1 MLHVEQIAVT
11 DLIPF
16 AKNSRTHS
24 DSQVAQIAGSI
35 REFGFTNPLLI
46 DEQNGVIAGHGRLL
60 AARKLNLEEVPCI
73 RLEGL
78 SDAQKRAYVIAD
90 NKIALNAGWDEKLLA
105 LELKE
110 LGDLGFDTDTV
121 GFTSEEIAELS
132 LEDIAA
138 VTEEPYTRKI
148 EAPKY
153 EPSDEKPNLTDLCNR
168 EKVQKFI
175 ADIKASGL
183 TEDEKNFLLV
193 AAERHTVFDFR
204 KIADYYAHANAE
216 MQNLM
221 EMSALVII
229 DFDKAIENGYVSLTK
244 NIMEQYAKD
253 YDNADED

>member
-1 MLHVEQIAVT
+1 MLHVEQISVE

-35 REFGFTNPLLI
+35 REFGFTNPILI
-46 DEQNGVIAGHGRLL
+46 DEQNGIIAGHGRLL

-105 LELKE
+105 LELRE
-110 LGDLGFDTDTV
+110 LGDLGFDTDKT

-132 LEDIAA
+132 VDDIEDS
-138 VTEEPYTRKI
+138 TEEPYTRKI
-148 EAPKY
+148 ETPKY
-153 EPSDEKPNLTDLCNR
+153 EPKNEKPDLVDLCNR
-168 EKVQKFI
+168 EKTQKLI
-175 ADIKASGL
+175 DDIKSSGL
-183 TEDEKNFLLV
+183 TEDEKNFLLI
-193 AAERHTVFDFR
+193 AAERHTVFDYR

-229 DFDKAIENGYVSLTK
+229 DFDKAIENGFVKLSEELNEMFDT
-244 NIMEQYAKD
+244 E
-253 YDNADED
+253 

>member
-1 MLHVEQIAVT
+1 MLHVEQISVA

-60 AARKLNLEEVPCI
+60 AARKLNLEQVPCI

-90 NKIALNAGWDEKLLA
+90 NKIALNAGWDEKLLS

-132 LEDIAA
+132 LEDIAS

-153 EPSDEKPNLTDLCNR
+153 EPSNEKPNLTDLCNR

-175 ADIKASGL
+175 DDIKASGL
-183 TEDEKNFLLV
+183 TEDEKSFLLI

>member
-1 MLHVEQIAVT
+1 MLYVEQISVAN
-11 DLIPF
+11 LIPF

-24 DSQVAQIAGSI
+24 DAQVAQIAGSI
-35 REFGFTNPLLI
+35 REFGFTNPILI

-60 AARKLNLEEVPCI
+60 AARKLNLDEVPCI

-78 SDAQKRAYVIAD
+78 TDAQKRAYVIAD

-105 LELKE
+105 LELQE
-110 LGDLGFDTDTV
+110 LSDLGFSLDST
-121 GFTSEEIAELS
+121 GFTSEEVAALS
-132 LEDIAA
+132 MDDIQSA
-138 VTEEPYTRKI
+138 TEEPYTRKI

-153 EPSDEKPNLTDLCNR
+153 EPSDEKPNIEELCSR
-168 EKVQKFI
+168 EKVNKFI
-175 ADIKASGL
+175 DYIKTSNL
-183 TEDEKNFLLV
+183 TESEKAFLMI

-229 DFDKAIENGYVSLTK
+229 DFDKAIENGYVALTK
-244 NIMEQYAKD
+244 NIMEQYTKD
-253 YDNADED
+253 YADGDED

>member
-1 MLHVEQIAVT
+1 MLHVEQIAVA

-35 REFGFTNPLLI
+35 REFGFTNPILI

-60 AARKLNLEEVPCI
+60 AARKLNLDDVPCI

-78 SDAQKRAYVIAD
+78 TDAQKRAYVIAD

-110 LGDLGFDTDTV
+110 LGDLGFATDST
-121 GFTSEEIAELS
+121 GFTSDEIAALS
-132 LEDIAA
+132 MDDIVPATED
-138 VTEEPYTRKI
+138 PYTKKI
-148 EAPKY
+148 ETPKY
-153 EPSDEKPNLTDLCNR
+153 EPDNEKPSLSELCNR
-168 EKVQKFI
+168 EKAQKLI
-175 ADIKASGL
+175 DDIKASGL
-183 TEDEKNFLLV
+183 TEDEKNFLLM
-193 AAERHTVFDFR
+193 AAERHTIFDYK

-229 DFDKAIENGYVSLTK
+229 DFDKAIENGFVRLS
-244 NIMEQYAKD
+244 
-253 YDNADED
+253 DELNKILESEEDE

>member
-1 MLHVEQIAVT
+1 MLHVEQISVAN
-11 DLIPF
+11 LIPF

-24 DSQVAQIAGSI
+24 DAQVAQIAGSI
-35 REFGFTNPLLI
+35 REFGFTNPILI

-60 AARKLNLEEVPCI
+60 AARKLNLDEVPCI

-78 SDAQKRAYVIAD
+78 TDAQKRAYVIAD

-105 LELKE
+105 LELQE
-110 LGDLGFDTDTV
+110 LSDLGFSLDST
-121 GFTSEEIAELS
+121 GFTSEEIAALS
-132 LEDIAA
+132 MDDIQAA
-138 VTEEPYTRKI
+138 TEEPYTRKI

-153 EPSDEKPNLTDLCNR
+153 EPSNEKPNIEELCNR
-168 EKVQKFI
+168 EKVNKFI
-175 ADIKASGL
+175 DYIKTSNL
-183 TEDEKNFLLV
+183 TESEKAFLMI

-229 DFDKAIENGYVSLTK
+229 DFDKAIENGYVALTK
-244 NIMEQYAKD
+244 NIMEQYTKD
-253 YDNADED
+253 YADGDED

>member
-1 MLHVEQIAVT
+1 MLHVEQISVA

-35 REFGFTNPLLI
+35 REFGFTNPILI
-46 DEQNGVIAGHGRLL
+46 DEQNGIIAGHGRLL

-105 LELKE
+105 LELRE
-110 LGDLGFDTDTV
+110 LGDLGFDTDKT

-132 LEDIAA
+132 VDDIEDG
-138 VTEEPYTRKI
+138 TEEPYTRKI
-148 EAPKY
+148 ETPKY
-153 EPSDEKPNLTDLCNR
+153 EPKNEKPDLADLCNR
-168 EKVQKFI
+168 EKTQKLI
-175 ADIKASGL
+175 EDIKSSGL
-183 TEDEKNFLLV
+183 TEDEKNFLLI
-193 AAERHTVFDFR
+193 AAERHTVFDYR
-204 KIADYYAHANAE
+204 KIADYYAHTNAE

-229 DFDKAIENGYVSLTK
+229 DFDKAIENGFVKLSEELNEMFDT
-244 NIMEQYAKD
+244 E
-253 YDNADED
+253 

>member
-1 MLHVEQIAVT
+1 MLHVEQISVA

-24 DSQVAQIAGSI
+24 DAQVAQIAGSI
-35 REFGFTNPLLI
+35 REFGFTNPILI

-60 AARKLNLEEVPCI
+60 AARKLNLDDVPCI

-78 SDAQKRAYVIAD
+78 TDAQKRAYVIAD
-90 NKIALNAGWDEKLLA
+90 NKIAINAGWDEKLLA

-110 LGDLGFDTDTV
+110 LGDLGFATDST
-121 GFTSEEIAELS
+121 GFTSDEIAALS
-132 LEDIAA
+132 MNDIAPA
-138 VTEEPYTRKI
+138 TEEPYTRKI

-153 EPSDEKPNLTDLCNR
+153 EPSDEKPSIDNLCNR
-168 EKVQKFI
+168 EKVNKLI
-175 ADIKASGL
+175 DYIKNSNL
-183 TEDEKNFLLV
+183 TQDEKTFLLV

-253 YDNADED
+253 YADGDED

>member
-1 MLHVEQIAVT
+1 MLHVEQISVT

-132 LEDIAA
+132 LDDIAS

-153 EPSDEKPNLTDLCNR
+153 EPSNEKPNLADLCNR
-168 EKVQKFI
+168 EKVQKFVN
-175 ADIKASGL
+175 DIKASGL
-183 TEDEKNFLLV
+183 TEDEKNFLLI

-253 YDNADED
+253 YENVDED

>member
-1 MLHVEQIAVT
+1 MLHVEQILVS

-46 DEQNGVIAGHGRLL
+46 DEKNGVIAGHGRLL

-90 NKIALNAGWDEKLLA
+90 NKIAINAGWDEKLLA

-110 LGDLGFDTDTV
+110 LGDLGFDTGTV

-132 LEDIAA
+132 LEDIAT

-153 EPSDEKPNLTDLCNR
+153 EPNNEKPNLADLCNR
-168 EKVQKFI
+168 EKVEKFI
-175 ADIKASGL
+175 NDIKASGL
-183 TEDEKNFLLV
+183 TEDEKNFLLI

>member
-1 MLHVEQIAVT
+1 MLHVEQISVAN
-11 DLIPF
+11 LIPF

-46 DEQNGVIAGHGRLL
+46 DEKNGVIAGHGRLL

-110 LGDLGFDTDTV
+110 LGDLGFATDST
-121 GFTSEEIAELS
+121 GFTSEEIAALS
-132 LEDIAA
+132 MDDIAPTA
-138 VTEEPYTRKI
+138 EDPYTKKI
-148 EAPKY
+148 ETPKY
-153 EPSDEKPNLTDLCNR
+153 EPNNEKPSLSELYNR
-168 EKVQKFI
+168 EKTQKLI
-175 ADIKASGL
+175 DDIKGSGL
-183 TEDEKNFLLV
+183 TEDEKNFLLI
-193 AAERHTVFDFR
+193 AAERHTVFDYK

-216 MQNLM
+216 MQNLI

-229 DFDKAIENGYVSLTK
+229 DFDKAIENGFVKLSEELNK
-244 NIMEQYAKD
+244 ILESEE
-253 YDNADED
+253 DE

>member
-1 MLHVEQIAVT
+1 MLHVEQISVA

-24 DSQVAQIAGSI
+24 DAQVAQIAGSI
-35 REFGFTNPLLI
+35 REFGFTNPILV

-60 AARKLNLEEVPCI
+60 AARKLNLDEVPCI

-78 SDAQKRAYVIAD
+78 TDAQKRAYVIAD

-105 LELKE
+105 LELQE
-110 LGDLGFDTDTV
+110 LSDLGFSLGST
-121 GFTSEEIAELS
+121 GFTSEEIAALS
-132 LEDIAA
+132 MDDIQAA
-138 VTEEPYTRKI
+138 TEEPYTRKI

-153 EPSDEKPNLTDLCNR
+153 EPSGEKPNIEELCNR
-168 EKVQKFI
+168 EKVNKFI
-175 ADIKASGL
+175 DYIKTSNL
-183 TEDEKNFLLV
+183 TESEKAFLMI

-229 DFDKAIENGYVSLTK
+229 DFDKAIENGYVALTK
-244 NIMEQYAKD
+244 NIMEQYTKD
-253 YDNADED
+253 YADGDED